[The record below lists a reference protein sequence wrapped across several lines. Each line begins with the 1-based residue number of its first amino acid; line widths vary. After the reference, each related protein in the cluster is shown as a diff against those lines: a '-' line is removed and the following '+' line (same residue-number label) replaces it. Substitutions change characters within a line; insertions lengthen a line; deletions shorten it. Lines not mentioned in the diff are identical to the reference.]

1 MNAWMAPAIGTALGL
16 SLAAAAAALV
26 LPEKPVIDIVPLV
39 QRWLQP
45 AHRPAVVPEAAK
57 LAVPPAPVPVP
68 KPAPAVAA
76 PRLEAMPVPRPAPP
90 PTAEP
95 DPPFGIEGLLRL
107 PPDTWYTGTGF
118 FVTSRGT
125 LLTAEHVVRGCAQVR
140 VMSPFM
146 RPENARIIATDA
158 KNDVAVLEIPN
169 LSSPGWLA
177 IAPPSRDAS
186 RLLVLGFPHNALPD
200 TPNETWA
207 RMTNASFGPNTRVQ
221 TDPTK
226 LLWFRSTVVTHGYS
240 GGPVVDVASGRAVGM
255 VFGGIDTKKMPFL
268 EGQDTVGLKLGPG
281 AVPMLGLLSHW
292 AVREGVVPVVMG
304 VESALELTRKATVRV
319 VCTR

>member
-26 LPEKPVIDIVPLV
+26 LPEKPVLDIAPLV

-45 AHRPAVVPEAAK
+45 RPVPDVAKAV
-57 LAVPPAPVPVP
+57 VPPAPVAV
-68 KPAPAVAA
+68 PAPSPAPVAAA
-76 PRLEAMPVPRPAPP
+76 PRVQAPPVPRPAPP
-90 PTAEP
+90 PVAEP
-95 DPPFGIEGLLRL
+95 DPPFGIEGLLR
-107 PPDTWYTGTGF
+107 PPPGTWYTGTGF

-146 RPENARIIATDA
+146 RPENARILATDA
-158 KNDVAVLEIPN
+158 RNDVAVLEIPN
-169 LSSPGWLA
+169 LASPGWLA

-207 RMTNASFGPNTRVQ
+207 RMTNASFGPSSRVQ
-221 TDPTK
+221 TDASR

-255 VFGGIDTKKMPFL
+255 VFGGIDTQKMPRL

-281 AVPMLGLLSHW
+281 AVPMLALLSQW

-319 VCTR
+319 VCTK

>member
-26 LPEKPVIDIVPLV
+26 LPEKPMLDIAPMV

-45 AHRPAVVPEAAK
+45 APRPVAVPEAAN
-57 LAVPPAPVPVP
+57 LAVPPAPLPVP
-68 KPAPAVAA
+68 QAAPAVAA
-76 PRLEAMPVPRPAPP
+76 PRVQAMPMPRPAPP
-90 PTAEP
+90 PMAEP
-95 DPPFGIEGLLRL
+95 DPPFGIEGLLR
-107 PPDTWYTGTGF
+107 PAPGDWYSGTGF

-140 VMSPFM
+140 VMSPFI
-146 RPENARIIATDA
+146 RPGNARILATDA
-158 KNDVAVLEIPN
+158 KNDVAVLELPN
-169 LSSPGWLA
+169 VASPGWLA
-177 IAPPSRDAS
+177 VAPPSRDAS
-186 RLLVLGFPHNALPD
+186 RLLVLGFPHGALPD

-207 RMTNASFGPNTRVQ
+207 RMTNASFGPGARVQ
-221 TDPTK
+221 TDPTQ

-240 GGPVVDVASGRAVGM
+240 GGPVVDVVSGRAVGM
-255 VFGGIDTKKMPFL
+255 VFGGINTQKMPVL

-281 AVPMLGLLSHW
+281 AVPMLALLSQW

-319 VCTR
+319 VCAK